1 MSINSL
7 LAAYAFDT
15 AETVILW
22 LTVGVLA
29 ALIVAGVAIYFAK
42 RGIAGAYAKYAVL
55 GFVGYAL
62 IAGITMLALQL
73 SKRTNPAYLE
83 DKYLNA
89 DVINYVLVPLLT
101 LFAVALACGVIL
113 FVISKKKPAVFKPL
127 AIALGALCGAGVIA
141 AAVTIG
147 IYYSNHLTHDGYY
160 NDYGT
165 VEQVALYVSAG
176 VLIVLTVAAT
186 FILGRKDK
194 KPLDSRSIALAG
206 ICIAMSFVLSYVK
219 LWDMP
224 FGGSVTLVSLLP
236 VMLYAYTYGTKKGL
250 LIGFIYGLMQAMQDP
265 YIIHP
270 AQFLLDYP
278 IAFSFV
284 AFAGAFKN
292 LNALKF
298 PQVKF
303 LLGAIV
309 TGTLRFTA
317 HLLSGVFAFS
327 ANALNEGFDNF
338 WLYSATYNSFV
349 FVDIALVAA
358 VGVLVLSSKAFIK
371 QLESYSADKKKEEPK
386 AVEATATEEDTKNDP
401 SSVN

>member
-1 MSINSL
+1 MFHFSL
-7 LAAYAFDT
+7 LSGYAFDV
-15 AETVILW
+15 AEPVALW
-22 LTVGVLA
+22 LTVAVVA
-29 ALIVAGVAIYFAK
+29 ALIVAGVVLYFAK
-42 RGIAGAYAKYAVL
+42 RVIFVKYVKYSVIAFA
-55 GFVGYAL
+55 GYAL
-62 IAGITMLALQL
+62 VLGIIMLVLQL
-73 SKRTNPAYLE
+73 VKRTNPGYLE

-101 LFAVALACGVIL
+101 LFAVALVSGIVL
-113 FVISKKKPAVFKPL
+113 FIVSGKKPHVFKPL
-127 AIALGALCGAGVIA
+127 AIALGSLCGVGVIA

-147 IYYSNHLTHDGYY
+147 IYYSEHITHDGYY

-165 VEQVALYVSAG
+165 VEQVALYVSAA
-176 VLIVLTVAAT
+176 VLIVAAVVAA

-194 KPLDSRSIALAG
+194 TPFDSRSIALAG

-224 FGGSVTLVSLLP
+224 FGGSVTLVSLFP
-236 VMLYAYTYGTKKGL
+236 VMLYAYIYGTKKGL

-284 AFAGAFKN
+284 AFAGVFKQ
-292 LNALKF
+292 LEALKF

-303 LLGAIV
+303 LLGALI
-309 TGTLRFTA
+309 TGSLRFTA

-327 ANALNEGFDNF
+327 ANALNEGFENL
-338 WLYSATYNSFV
+338 WLYSAAYNSYV
-349 FVDIALVAA
+349 FVDIALVIVA
-358 VGVLVLSSKAFIK
+358 GVLVLSSKAFVK
-371 QLESYSADKKKEEPK
+371 QTESYTQK
-386 AVEATATEEDTKNDP
+386 
-401 SSVN
+401 